1 MSIHLLPRIVFYFLD
16 LAPIF
21 DSFRVKKSELD
32 SETKKSESEDFSD
45 SKVGRL
51 SRENRM
57 ICENKEEVW
66 LRDDFRVM
74 QFKVTWE
81 SFYSSAQNA
90 RPNQS
95 TNKRPRLTQLSSGGV
110 FGYDSWRKLIKSGKT
125 FSSLSVAQRNFKCI
139 GLLKLVQFFEKAY
152 NLVGVTSNHEV
163 NWVHEFLTSRSYKQ
177 NSENNII
184 FQKVVSIRNT

>member
-1 MSIHLLPRIVFYFLD
+1 MSVFDVKDSLKIVFSSWRKTVEGDWLMSIHLLPRIVFYFLD

-125 FSSLSVAQRNFKCI
+125 FSSLSVAQRNFKCM
-139 GLLKLVQFFEKAY
+139 GLLKLV
-152 NLVGVTSNHEV
+152 H
-163 NWVHEFLTSRSYKQ
+163 FLKKL
-177 NSENNII
+177 II
-184 FQKVVSIRNT
+184 W